1 MKAWWSASELAAA
14 ALPGLPGTKRNVN
27 EQAGRENWT
36 KRVTIGNGGTTHE
49 YHVASLPE
57 AARVALALA
66 LAALAGPGEAELLAE
81 AAETGG
87 GQRGKAEAQAWA
99 VQRCARLCR
108 EAGLSARA
116 GRPAFVAAYAEGRL
130 SAPDWVRAALPR
142 ISTKSLERWSAKA
155 KAAGAAGLADRRG
168 RHRKG
173 AGRIDRDPEMVR
185 LIEGLLSANPHA
197 SSKHVMRAL
206 RARYNGATPPYRT
219 VQRWLQTWRESEIQ
233 LHAHVSDPDGHR
245 NRLGSAMGAAS
256 AGISR
261 VNELWELDSTPTDVV
276 LADGRRHA
284 VLGVIDVYSRRML
297 LQVARTSTAAA
308 VLALLRRAILEWG
321 VPETVKTD
329 NGADYAS
336 RAVGAAL
343 AALQVDH
350 DLCPPFRPDLK
361 PHIERALGTMSRDLV
376 ELLPGYIGHD
386 VAEREAIRNRVSFAK
401 RLMDGRGAPRE
412 ENPPAEAPEL
422 SPAEFQ
428 DFLDRWCSHL
438 YAHDPHGGL
447 NKKSP
452 TQQAASCRAPRRRVE
467 NAEALAI
474 LLSELPSND
483 GWRVVQKK
491 GISVEGRFYIAAELG
506 AWIGRRVRLRMDDA
520 DAGRV
525 WVFDQDETFVCVA
538 QAPELTGVDR
548 AALAAAAKAVQRQH
562 LREGRAR
569 LRRAAASAEVEG
581 IAQEILAQAEK
592 DHANVVALEGRGTG
606 YRTQALTAAAEA
618 AAAAAGKGS
627 RAAPDLTP
635 EEKAAAGALF
645 EELQGTAT
653 AGKTAEVTDLD
664 GTPFFATDADFVRW
678 VLAQPDQ
685 ASREQKAYAEE
696 LMRLPHMRLAL
707 GLDEETRA
715 AG

>member
-14 ALPGLPGTKRNVN
+14 ALPGLPGTRAKIHDRA
-27 EQAGRENWT
+27 ELDSWT
-36 KRVTIGNGGTTHE
+36 KRQTVRNGGTTHE

-66 LAALAGPGEAELLAE
+66 AQAGPGEAELLAE

-116 GRPAFVAAYAEGRL
+116 GRPAFVAAYAERRL

-142 ISTKSLERWSAKA
+142 ISAKSLERWSAKA

-173 AGRIDRDPEMVR
+173 AGRIDQDPEMVR

-245 NRLGSAMGAAS
+245 SRLGAAMGAAS

-261 VNELWELDSTPTDVV
+261 VNQLWELDSTPTDVV

-284 VLGVIDVYSRRML
+284 VLGVIDVYSRRKMVL
-297 LQVARTSTAAA
+297 LSRTSTAAA
-308 VLALLRRAILEWG
+308 VLALLRRAIQEWG
-321 VPETVKTD
+321 VPERVKTD
-329 NGADYAS
+329 NGADYVS
-336 RAVGAAL
+336 KAVGAAL

-350 DLCPPFRPDLK
+350 DICLPCRPDLK
-361 PHIERALGTMSRDLV
+361 PYIERGLGTMSHGIV
-376 ELLPGYIGHD
+376 ELLPGYVGHD
-386 VAEREAIRNRVSFAK
+386 VAEREAIRNRQSFAQ
-401 RLMDGRGAPRE
+401 RLMAGRGKSRE
-412 ENPPAEAPEL
+412 ENPPVEAQHL

-428 DFLDRWCSHL
+428 DTLDTWCADI
-438 YAHDPHGGL
+438 YAHDPHKGLGG
-447 NKKSP
+447 KTP
-452 TQQAASCRAPRRRVE
+452 TQQAASCRAPRRLIE
-467 NAEALAI
+467 NAEALSI

-491 GISVEGRFYIAAELG
+491 GISVEGRWYIAAELG
-506 AWIGRRVRLRMDDA
+506 DRIGRRVRLRMDDA

-525 WVFDQDETFVCVA
+525 WVFDQDETFLCIA
-538 QAPELTGVDR
+538 EAPELTGVDR

-569 LRRAAASAEVEG
+569 LRAAERESGART
-581 IAQEILAQAEK
+581 IAQEILA
-592 DHANVVALEGRGTG
+592 HAKQSNGHVVPLEGRGTG

-618 AAAAAGKGS
+618 AAAGKGPG
-627 RAAPDLTP
+627 ALPDLTP
-635 EEKAAAGALF
+635 EQDAEAREILARLEAPEDAGTNVVQLAD
-645 EELQGTAT
+645 QGPPLDD
-653 AGKTAEVTDLD
+653 AGFVLWVQANWDK
-664 GTPFFATDADFVRW
+664 ATD
-678 VLAQPDQ
+678 DQ
-685 ASREQKAYAEE
+685 RDEAE
-696 LMRLPHMRLAL
+696 RLLRNPATRLL
-707 GLDEETRA
+707 LEIESGRA
-715 AG
+715 VAG

>member
-14 ALPGLPGTKRNVN
+14 TLPGLPGTRRKVAERA
-27 EQAGRENWT
+27 ERDGWT
-36 KRVTIGNGGTTHE
+36 KRETVGNGGTTHE

-57 AARVALALA
+57 AARVALALRA
-66 LAALAGPGEAELLAE
+66 QAAPGEAELLAE

-116 GRPAFVAAYAEGRL
+116 GRPAFVAAYGVGQL
-130 SAPDWVRAALPR
+130 SAPDWVRAALPT
-142 ISTKSLERWSAKA
+142 ISAKSLERWSAKA

-206 RARYNGATPPYRT
+206 RARYNGETPPYRT
-219 VQRWLQTWRESEIQ
+219 VQRWLQSWREAEIQ

-245 NRLGSAMGAAS
+245 SRLGSAMGAAS

-261 VNELWELDSTPTDVV
+261 VNQLWELDSTPTDVV

-297 LQVARTSTAAA
+297 FQVARTSTAAA

-321 VPETVKTD
+321 VPEIVKTD

-350 DLCPPFRPDLK
+350 DLCQPFRPDLK
-361 PHIERALGTMSRDLV
+361 PFIERGLGTMSRDLV
-376 ELLPGYIGHD
+376 ELLPGYVGHD
-386 VAEREAIRNRVSFAK
+386 VAEREAIRNRVSFAR
-401 RLMDGRGAPRE
+401 RLMDGRGTPRE
-412 ENPPAEAPEL
+412 ENTPAEAPEL
-422 SPAEFQ
+422 TPAEFQ
-428 DFLDRWCSHL
+428 GFLDRWCSHL

-483 GWRVVQKK
+483 GWRIVQKK
-491 GISVEGRFYIAAELG
+491 GISVEGRFYIAPELG

-525 WVFDQDETFVCVA
+525 WVFDPDETFLCIA
-538 QAPELTGVDR
+538 EAPELTGVDR
-548 AALAAAAKAVQRQH
+548 AALAAATKAVQRQH

-569 LRRAAASAEVEG
+569 LRAAEKAAQVDD
-581 IAQEILAQAEK
+581 IAQEILALAEK
-592 DHANVVALEGRGTG
+592 EHGNIVALEGRGTG
-606 YRTQALTAAAEA
+606 YRTEALNAAAEA
-618 AAAAAGKGS
+618 AAAGPRQGT
-627 RAAPDLTP
+627 APDLTD
-635 EEKAAAGALF
+635 EEKAAADALF
-645 EELQGTAT
+645 EELERG
-653 AGKTAEVTDLD
+653 GKPASAELHSLD
-664 GTPFFATDADFVRW
+664 GRPFFATDEDFLRW
-678 VLAQPDQ
+678 VLAHPDQ
-685 ASREQKAYAEE
+685 VTAEDRSYAEE
-696 LMRLPHMRLAL
+696 LLKRPAMRLL
-707 GLDEETRA
+707 LDLDDEARA